1 MNNTKIAWLLPV
13 AWFYWQPTL
22 SEFTKAFP
30 KTTIFTAL
38 FPGYTKGYENSLNLE
53 IIGKFKIFRDREKI
67 SQSKYGSG
75 FTYLSP
81 KVIQPLLKLK
91 PQIVF
96 TSSFGVWTLLALLF
110 KPLGGWKVVLAYEGS
125 SPGVDFLNS
134 PFRLWIRQQMV
145 KGANAYLT
153 NTQKGKKYLV
163 DVLQAPKEK
172 VFAHPYEIPDAKSLL
187 DEDEKRSY
195 DISSSASKPIFLFVG
210 RLIPRKGL
218 LLLLKACLHLQNQGR
233 DNYSLLVVGDG
244 EQREE
249 LETFCQVNNL
259 NNIVQW
265 HGRVDSQHISSYF
278 KAADV
283 FVLPT
288 LEDTWG
294 VVIPEAMLLGKP
306 IL

>member
-67 SQSKYGSG
+67 SQSKSGSG

-125 SPGVDFLNS
+125 SPGV
-134 PFRLWIRQQMV
+134 
-145 KGANAYLT
+145 
-153 NTQKGKKYLV
+153 
-163 DVLQAPKEK
+163 
-172 VFAHPYEIPDAKSLL
+172 
-187 DEDEKRSY
+187 
-195 DISSSASKPIFLFVG
+195 
-210 RLIPRKGL
+210 
-218 LLLLKACLHLQNQGR
+218 
-233 DNYSLLVVGDG
+233 
-244 EQREE
+244 
-249 LETFCQVNNL
+249 
-259 NNIVQW
+259 
-265 HGRVDSQHISSYF
+265 
-278 KAADV
+278 
-283 FVLPT
+283 
-288 LEDTWG
+288 
-294 VVIPEAMLLGKP
+294 
-306 IL
+306 